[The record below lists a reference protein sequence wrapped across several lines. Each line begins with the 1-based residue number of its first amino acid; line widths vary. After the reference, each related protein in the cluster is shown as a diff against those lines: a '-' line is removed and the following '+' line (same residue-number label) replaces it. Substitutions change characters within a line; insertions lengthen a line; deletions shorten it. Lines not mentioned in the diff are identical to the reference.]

1 MLGHKEQNSRA
12 RGGQGE
18 SMIAY
23 LVRRLLGALVVLF
36 GVSLLVFALIHSL
49 PGDTLIAKLGET
61 GRLKP
66 EQLAAARHEMGLDR
80 PLPVQYLTWLGGV
93 VRGDLGESLIWDGQS
108 VGGRILDALP
118 VSFELAVIASAVALL
133 IAIPLGVLSA
143 VKQDTVV
150 DQVIR
155 LATITGLAVPS
166 FWLGT
171 LTILYLGIWFHYL
184 PPLQYTPIW
193 EDPWANLQQF
203 YIPGILLGYNLSA
216 VLTRMTRSTVLEVLR
231 HDYVRT
237 ARAKGLVQRTVL
249 ARHVLKNAIIPVV
262 TIFGNQFAFL
272 LGGTV
277 IMEVLFALPGL
288 GRQTLD
294 AILQR
299 DYPQV
304 QGNALLFGTIVV
316 LTNIL
321 VDLSYAYLDP
331 RIRYR

>member
-1 MLGHKEQNSRA
+1 MA
-12 RGGQGE
+12 
-18 SMIAY
+18 AY
-23 LVRRLLGALVVLF
+23 LIRRLMAAIVVLF
-36 GVSLLVFALIHSL
+36 GVSLIVFMLVHSL

-66 EQLAAARHEMGLDR
+66 EQIEQARRDLGIDR
-80 PLPVQYLTWLGGV
+80 PLPVQYLSWLGGV
-93 VRGDLGESLIWDGQS
+93 LRGDLGDSLIWDGQS
-108 VGGRILDALP
+108 VAGNIADALP
-118 VSFELAVIASAVALL
+118 ISFELAVIASLVALV

-143 VKQDTVV
+143 VKQDTVI
-150 DQVIR
+150 DQAIR
-155 LATITGLAVPS
+155 LVTITGLAVPS

-171 LTILYLGIWFHYL
+171 VVIIYLGIWFSYL

-193 EDPWANLQQF
+193 EDPSANLQQF
-203 YIPGILLGYNLSA
+203 YIPGLLLGYNLSA
-216 VLTRMTRSTVLEVLR
+216 TLTRMTRSTVLEVLR

-237 ARAKGLVQRTVL
+237 ARAKGLMHRTVL
-249 ARHVLKNAIIPVV
+249 ARHVLKNALIPVV

-294 AILQR
+294 AVLQR
-299 DYPQV
+299 DYTQI
-304 QGNALLFGTIVV
+304 QGNALLFGTFVV
-316 LTNIL
+316 VTNIL

-331 RIRYR
+331 RIRYG

>member
-1 MLGHKEQNSRA
+1 MV
-12 RGGQGE
+12 
-18 SMIAY
+18 AY
-23 LVRRLLGALVVLF
+23 LVRRLIAATIVLF
-36 GVSLLVFALIHSL
+36 GVSVLVFVLIHSL

-61 GRLKP
+61 GRLTP
-66 EQLAAARHEMGLDR
+66 EQLDTARREMGLDR
-80 PLPVQYLTWLGGV
+80 PLPVQYFTWLGGV
-93 VRGDLGESLIWDGQS
+93 LRGDLGDSLIWDGQS
-108 VGGRILDALP
+108 VGERILRALP
-118 VSFELAVIASAVALL
+118 VSIQLAIFASIVALV
-133 IAIPLGVLSA
+133 IAIPLGILSA
-143 VKQDTVV
+143 VKQDTII

-171 LTILYLGIWFHYL
+171 LVILYLGLWFQYL

-216 VLTRMTRSTVLEVLR
+216 TLTRMTRSTVLEVLR

-237 ARAKGLVQRTVL
+237 ARAKGLMQRTVL
-249 ARHVLKNAIIPVV
+249 ARHVLKNAVIPVV

-294 AILQR
+294 AILMR
-299 DYPQV
+299 DYPQI
-304 QGNALLFGTIVV
+304 QGNALVFGAFVV
-316 LTNIL
+316 LTNIV

>member
-1 MLGHKEQNSRA
+1 MV
-12 RGGQGE
+12 
-18 SMIAY
+18 AY
-23 LVRRLLGALVVLF
+23 LIRRLLAAIVVLF

-61 GRLKP
+61 GRLTP
-66 EQLAAARHEMGLDR
+66 EQLAAAREEMGLDR
-80 PLPVQYLTWLGGV
+80 PLPVQYVTWLGGV
-93 VRGDLGESLIWDGQS
+93 LRGDLGDSLIWDGQT
-108 VGGRILDALP
+108 VGERILQAIP
-118 VSFELAVIASAVALL
+118 VSFELAIIASIVALAL
-133 IAIPLGVLSA
+133 AIPLGILSA
-143 VKQDTVV
+143 VKQDTII

-171 LTILYLGIWFHYL
+171 LVILYLTLWFGYL

-193 EDPWANLQQF
+193 EDPRANLEQF

-216 VLTRMTRSTVLEVLR
+216 TLTRMTRSTVLEVLR

-237 ARAKGLVQRTVL
+237 ARAKGLMQRTVL
-249 ARHVLKNAIIPVV
+249 VRHVLKNAVIPVV

-277 IMEVLFALPGL
+277 VMEVLFALPGL

-304 QGNALLFGTIVV
+304 QGNALLFGAFVV
-316 LTNIL
+316 LMNIL

>member
-1 MLGHKEQNSRA
+1 
-12 RGGQGE
+12 
-18 SMIAY
+18 MIAY
-23 LVRRLLGALVVLF
+23 LVRRLLGALIVLF

-80 PLPVQYLTWLGGV
+80 PLPVQYFTWLGGV
-93 VRGDLGESLIWDGQS
+93 VQGDLGESLIWDGQT
-108 VGGRILDALP
+108 VAGRILNALP
-118 VSFELAVIASAVALL
+118 VSLELAVIASAVALV

-143 VKQDTVV
+143 VKQDTLI
-150 DQVIR
+150 DQAIR

-171 LTILYLGIWFHYL
+171 LTILYLGIWFRYL